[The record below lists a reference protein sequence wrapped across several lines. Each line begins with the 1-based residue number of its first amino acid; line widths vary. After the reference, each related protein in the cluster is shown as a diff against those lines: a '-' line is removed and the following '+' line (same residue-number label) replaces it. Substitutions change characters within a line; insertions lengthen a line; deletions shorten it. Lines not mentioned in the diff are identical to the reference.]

1 MNRHLVTIL
10 QKKRHMN
17 RRGIAILAALAAAVS
32 CGNFGTKKADSPAA
46 AQAPAEIIPNVE
58 VAVAEARMVPQE
70 SVYAST
76 VEAYAVN
83 NIMPQSGGR
92 IRKINVEVGDY
103 VQKGQVLA
111 EMDRIQLEQLELQ
124 VKNDEIEYERLKSLY
139 AEGGVSQSDFE
150 TAELGYKVRR
160 SNYNNVKENTI
171 LRSPITGYV
180 STRNFDKG
188 DMFGMSAPI
197 FTVQQVV
204 PVKLLVGISESEY
217 TKVKKG
223 DKVSL
228 TVDAIPGKTFQG
240 KVERL
245 YPTIDAATHTFK
257 AEVVVPNADKVLR
270 PGMYARVT
278 VNFGTR
284 NSIVVP
290 DRSIVKQ
297 EGTGT
302 RFIYVLSE
310 DGTVSYTP
318 VTVGRHLGA
327 EYEITA
333 GLEAGSTIVVKGQ
346 SALKDGVKV
355 NVL

>member
-32 CGNFGTKKADSPAA
+32 CGNFGTKKADSPA

-150 TAELGYKVRR
+150 TAELGYKVRK

-180 STRNFDKG
+180 SARNFDKG

-302 RFIYVLSE
+302 RFIYVLGE